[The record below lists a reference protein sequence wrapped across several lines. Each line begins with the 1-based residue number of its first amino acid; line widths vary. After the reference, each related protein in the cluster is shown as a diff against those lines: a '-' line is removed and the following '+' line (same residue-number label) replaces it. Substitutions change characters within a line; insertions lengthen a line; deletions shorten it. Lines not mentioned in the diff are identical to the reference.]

1 MSEKFQFL
9 SLRRRNTVS
18 LESSFGKSIG
28 GMRNKGERDRGAGI
42 REA

>member
-18 LESSFGKSIG
+18 LESSFGKNIG
-28 GMRNKGERDRGAGI
+28 GMRKEGEKD
-42 REA
+42 REAGRREA